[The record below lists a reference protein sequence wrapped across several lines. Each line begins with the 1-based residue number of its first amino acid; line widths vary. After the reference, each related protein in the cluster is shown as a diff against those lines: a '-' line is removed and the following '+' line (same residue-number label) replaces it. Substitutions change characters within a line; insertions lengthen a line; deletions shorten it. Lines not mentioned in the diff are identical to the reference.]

1 MVLYVTNIKFVPIKF
16 LFLLNLIKADINK
29 MLIIILTTIK
39 TFSKKLR
46 HLSIENSSEKTH
58 SYYLSNIN
66 GVRVKVHCIVVMIV
80 LECSNLYFGIS
91 KSVN

>member
-29 MLIIILTTIK
+29 MLIIILPTII
-39 TFSKKLR
+39 TFSKKLK

-66 GVRVKVHCIVVMIV
+66 GVRVHCMVVMIV